1 MNPPDQTFFCPCPRG
16 LEDVLS
22 QELASLGASD
32 ITPRDSGVGF
42 TGNYLLAM
50 RVNLESRLASRVLW
64 QVAKGP
70 YHSEQDLYDQ
80 AARLPWSDWFCVERT
95 LKVDTRAHHSP
106 LRSLDFATLRIKD
119 AICDHFRAQ
128 QGQRPSI
135 DTHQP
140 EIRVYLFLDAT
151 HFTLSLDTSGD
162 ALFKRGTRPEGGDAP
177 LKRNLAA
184 GLLALA
190 QWQPGLPLLDAFCGA
205 GTILL
210 EAAEQSLQRAPGL
223 NRSFAFERLR
233 SWPVAQHWPTLLEE
247 AQARILPPTA
257 LPLWGQDLKGDAL
270 ELTRLN
276 LAAAGLEGCV
286 TLKQVNVLESSPP
299 CPIGLLLSNLPYG
312 VRLGEQAE
320 LSLFY
325 PALGNTLKQ
334 RYAGWT
340 ACLFSADLTLPKS
353 LRLKV
358 TRRTPLYNGALECR
372 LFRIPL
378 VQGSNRT

>member
-1 MNPPDQTFFCPCPRG
+1 MNPSDPFFFCPCPRG
-16 LEDVLS
+16 LEGVLS
-22 QELASLGASD
+22 QELASLGARNVE
-32 ITPRDSGVGF
+32 PRDSGVGF
-42 TGNYLLAM
+42 TGSYRLAM

-64 QVAKGP
+64 QVARGA
-70 YHSEQDLYDQ
+70 YRSEQELYDQ
-80 AARLPWSDWFCVERT
+80 AVRLPWSDWFCVERT

-140 EIRVYLFLDAT
+140 EIRVHLFLDAT

-162 ALFKRGTRPEGGDAP
+162 ALFKRGARPEGGEAP

-210 EAAEQSLQRAPGL
+210 EAAAQSLQRAPGL
-223 NRSFAFERLR
+223 NRSFAFEHLR

-247 AQARILPPTA
+247 ARGRVLPPTA
-257 LPLWGQDLKGDAL
+257 LPLWGRDLKGDAL

-276 LAAAGLEGCV
+276 LAADGLEECV

-299 CPIGLLLSNLPYG
+299 CPSGLLLSNLPYG

-325 PALGNTLKQ
+325 PELGNTLKQ

-340 ACLFSADLTLPKS
+340 ACLFSADLTLPKF

-358 TRRTPLYNGALECR
+358 ARRTPLYNGALECR
-372 LFRIPL
+372 RFRIPL